1 MATIDLNNAYYG
13 RKWQI
18 LISLNDGTVIDVTDS
33 EFGDYALRAQFSIEI
48 QGYTAITYADV
59 TLWNLSAE
67 TDNKIGSQMSGTVI
81 INAGYVNGAY
91 GQIFVGQI
99 FQILRGRENQGVD
112 YTLTLHCVDGH
123 GIYNNNVSAF
133 TAVAGLTQQQQIY
146 SVCQNAKSTITV
158 GTITEDLDSTA
169 LPRGKVFFGEP
180 KKYLKQ
186 IAANNNAQFYVT
198 ADAVNI
204 TKFTDTVAQT
214 IVASPP
220 SADTKTL
227 ATGATA
233 VLIGYPQQIPYGI
246 NATILLNPNIK
257 MLNPPMNI
265 KLDQSTIREQLKQ
278 IGSVPTLL
286 EQDGIYKVAKLTH
299 RGDTRGNEWYTD
311 ITGIITQ
318 GMIPFNM
325 TNPN

>member
-1 MATIDLNNAYYG
+1 MATIDLSNAYYG

-18 LISLNDGTVIDVTDS
+18 LIALANGQTIDVTDS
-33 EFGDYALRAQFSIEI
+33 DFGDYALRAQFSIER
-48 QGYTAITYADV
+48 QGYTAISYADV
-59 TLWNLSAE
+59 TLYNLSAE
-67 TDNKIGSQMSGTVI
+67 TDNLIGSQTSGTVV
-81 INAGYVNGAY
+81 INAGYVSGAY

-99 FQILRGRENQGVD
+99 FQILRDRENVVD
-112 YTLTLHCVDGH
+112 YRLTLHCVDGH

-133 TAVAGLTQQQQIY
+133 TAAAGLTQQQQIY
-146 SVCQNAKSTITV
+146 NVCANAKSAITV

-186 IAANNNAQFYVT
+186 IAAQNNAQFYV
-198 ADAVNI
+198 DASQVNV
-204 TKFTDTVAQT
+204 TKFTDAPTEMITV
-214 IVASPP
+214 SP
-220 SADTKTL
+220 S
-227 ATGATA
+227 TG
-233 VLIGYPQQIPYGI
+233 LIGYPQQIPYGV
-246 NATILLNPNIK
+246 NMTILLNPNIT
-257 MLNPPMNI
+257 MVNPAMNI
-265 KLDQSTIREQLKQ
+265 KLEQATIREQLKQ
-278 IGSVPTLL
+278 IGVAPTLL

-299 RGDTRGNEWYTD
+299 RGDTRGNEWYTE